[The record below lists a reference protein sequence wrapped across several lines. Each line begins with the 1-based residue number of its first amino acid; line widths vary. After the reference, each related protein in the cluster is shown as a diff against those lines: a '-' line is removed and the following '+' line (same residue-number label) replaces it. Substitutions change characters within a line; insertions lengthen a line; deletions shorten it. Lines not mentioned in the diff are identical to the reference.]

1 MIGKEVVDFATF
13 DRKRLAVAVF
23 QEFTK
28 RKKHFATVL
37 KENQYSSV
45 DDFQM
50 TKGSRWKTYKK
61 NPKTGKVAEQILDC
75 NKNLVDSKTKKTYQ
89 VRSILVREA
98 GSDSF
103 AVVVTNISR
112 RQEAHTW
119 SKESRPKGPGFAF
132 APWKGAS

>member
-13 DRKRLAVAVF
+13 VSEGLAVAVF

-28 RKKHFATVL
+28 RKRRFVTVL

-45 DDFQM
+45 DDFEIP
-50 TKGSRWKTYKK
+50 KGSRWEIYKK
-61 NPKTGKVAEQILDC
+61 DPKTGKVAEQMPDC
-75 NKNLVDSKTKKTYQ
+75 NKNLVNSKTKKTYQ

-112 RQEAHTW
+112 RQ
-119 SKESRPKGPGFAF
+119 
-132 APWKGAS
+132 